1 MNDDIQATGQ
11 QQVTP
16 AFSSSLASPPPA
28 PALYS
33 DAGDDYN
40 AEQQQANANLMPE
53 QPVLTDDVAA
63 LSKSVSD
70 IQNGVADQPTE
81 ATPAQDQNSSDQPQQ
96 NAVIDQP
103 QLSNQDQP
111 VASEGAGAVPPQN
124 SQANNN
130 VISASAMVAESK
142 NILITVSKNP
152 SIDELSAAI
161 GLTLAL
167 DKMDK
172 KATAIYSGRTPH
184 AISFLEPDSTFQD
197 DVSSLRDF
205 IISLDKAKADRLR
218 YKVDN
223 DSGMVKIFV
232 TPYRVKITSDDLNFS
247 EGDYNVDTVV
257 ALGVKSRDDF
267 DSAILSHGRILHD
280 AKIVTI
286 NTGEGVSALG
296 SVNWDDPRA
305 SSISEMLVSLIDNL
319 AAGLLDNQIATS
331 LMTGIVAATDRFSN
345 LKTSPEVMQ
354 VASRLMSSGANQQLI
369 SSNVAGTTTSK
380 IVNETKPKDDE
391 LVLEHKNDSETP
403 QASKNKKRNRNRQN
417 NKQRQEQNVVAQDN
431 IQEQK
436 TSVPEPTEEYP
447 VVPQLQPEPQLQ
459 PRAEQIDDQV
469 SAAREAVNNAE
480 ELSGGF
486 PKEAVGLQGSLD
498 VAPGEGL
505 NLSDSIDLDSV
516 DTSAQMKQSEN
527 VRNDFELPDMP
538 PEEPVIQ
545 NINVDKS
552 TTSQVNDSNDLSL
565 PPLPPIPPSLDD
577 MGGLPPIQGLEPDF
591 MSSQTSKSSFLTQ
604 GADDLFAEKNAKAQE
619 NEARQAKFDSLYG
632 EDPNKIATV

>member
-40 AEQQQANANLMPE
+40 AEQ
-53 QPVLTDDVAA
+53 PVLTDDVAA
-63 LSKSVSD
+63 LSQSVSD
-70 IQNGVADQPTE
+70 IQNGVADQPAE
-81 ATPAQDQNSSDQPQQ
+81 AVLAQDQNFSDQPRQD
-96 NAVIDQP
+96 AVIDQP

-111 VASEGAGAVPPQN
+111 AAAEGVEAVSPQN
-124 SQANNN
+124 NQANNN
-130 VISASAMVAESK
+130 VVSASAMVAESK

-247 EGDYNVDTVV
+247 EGDYNVDTVL

-296 SVNWDDPRA
+296 SVNWDDPKA

-380 IVNETKPKDDE
+380 IVNEAKPKDDE

-459 PRAEQIDDQV
+459 SRAEQTDDQV

-505 NLSDSIDLDSV
+505 SLSDSIDLDSV

-538 PEEPVIQ
+538 PEEPVTQ

-632 EDPNKIATV
+632 EDPNKIAAV

>member
-16 AFSSSLASPPPA
+16 AFSSSLASPPTA

-33 DAGDDYN
+33 DAGDDY
-40 AEQQQANANLMPE
+40 ATEQQQASANLMPE
-53 QPVLTDDVAA
+53 QPVLTDDIAA
-63 LSKSVSD
+63 LSQSVSD
-70 IQNGVADQPTE
+70 IQTGVSDQPAE
-81 ATPAQDQNSSDQPQQ
+81 AVLAQDQSFADQPQQ

-111 VASEGAGAVPPQN
+111 VAGEGAGAVPPQN

-296 SVNWDDPRA
+296 SVNWDDPKA

-380 IVNETKPKDDE
+380 VVNESKPKDDE
-391 LVLEHKNDSETP
+391 LVLEHKKDGENS

-469 SAAREAVNNAE
+469 SAAREAVNDAE

-486 PKEAVGLQGSLD
+486 PKEAIGLQGSLD
-498 VAPGEGL
+498 VSPGEGL
-505 NLSDSIDLDSV
+505 SLSDSIDLDSV

-552 TTSQVNDSNDLSL
+552 TTSQVNDSNNLSL

-632 EDPNKIATV
+632 EDPNKIAAV

>member
-33 DAGDDYN
+33 DAGDDY
-40 AEQQQANANLMPE
+40 ATEQQQANEELMPE
-53 QPVLTDDVAA
+53 QPVSTDDIAA
-63 LSKSVSD
+63 LSQSVSD
-70 IQNGVADQPTE
+70 IQNGVADQPAE
-81 ATPAQDQNSSDQPQQ
+81 AAPAQDQSFSDQSQQ
-96 NAVIDQP
+96 DAVIDQQQP
-103 QLSNQDQP
+103 SSQDQP
-111 VASEGAGAVPPQN
+111 VAGEGTGVMPPQN

-257 ALGVKSRDDF
+257 ALGIKSRDDF

-296 SVNWDDPRA
+296 SVNWDDPKA

-369 SSNVAGTTTSK
+369 SSNVASTTTPEV
-380 IVNETKPKDDE
+380 INEAKPKDDE
-391 LVLEHKNDSETP
+391 LVLEHKNGETP

-436 TSVPEPTEEYP
+436 ASVPEPTEEYP
-447 VVPQLQPEPQLQ
+447 VVTQLQPEPQMQ
-459 PRAEQIDDQV
+459 PQVQQIEDQV

-498 VAPGEGL
+498 VAPEEGL
-505 NLSDSIDLDSV
+505 SLNNNIDLDSV

-527 VRNDFELPDMP
+527 IRNDLVLPDMP
-538 PEEPVIQ
+538 PEEPAIQ

-552 TTSQVNDSNDLSL
+552 TTSQVGDSNDLSL

-632 EDPNKIATV
+632 EDPNKIAAV